1 MVKNLIPKRTLGKTG
16 EKLSI
21 IGFGGILVM
30 NEEQSKANSL
40 VTEAIDKGVNYFD
53 VAPSYG
59 DAEEKLG
66 PALVGKRDKVF
77 LACKTGERTKE
88 GAEKELHESLERL
101 KTDHFDLYQLHAMTT
116 EEDFEQVI
124 GPNGAL
130 ETFLKAK
137 KDGLIRYIG
146 FSAHSVEIALKLI
159 DAFDFDTVLFPINW
173 VNFFNANFGPQVI
186 EKAKEKNMG
195 RLALKAMA
203 KTLIPEGQ
211 PRKYPKCWYEPVD
224 DVELAK
230 LALRF
235 TLSQPITAAIPPGE
249 EKFFRIALEVA
260 ENFEEITPEEIEYL
274 KERAKG
280 LEPIFKLR
288 IAS

>member
-1 MVKNLIPKRTLGKTG
+1 MIPKRVLGKTG
-16 EKLSI
+16 EELSI

-30 NEEQSKANSL
+30 DEEQSKANSL
-40 VTEAIDKGVNYFD
+40 VAEAIDRGINYFD

-59 DAEEKLG
+59 NAEEKLG
-66 PALVGKRDKVF
+66 PALVGKREKVF

-88 GAEKELHESLERL
+88 GAERELHESLKRL

-116 EEDFEQVI
+116 EEDFEKAM

-137 KDGLIRYIG
+137 EKGYIRYIG

-159 DAFDFDTVLFPINW
+159 DAFDFDTVLFPFNW
-173 VNFFNANFGPQVI
+173 VNFFNANFGPQVV

-195 RLALKAMA
+195 ILALKAMA

-211 PRKYPKCWYEPVD
+211 ERKYKKCWYEPVD
-224 DVELAK
+224 DDKLAK

-235 TLSQPITAAIPPGE
+235 TLSLPITAAIPPGE

-260 ENFEEITPEEIEYL
+260 ENFKEITEEEIDYL
-274 KERAKG
+274 KKQAKG
-280 LEPIFKLR
+280 LEPIFKLQHN
-288 IAS
+288 